1 MWTFLVILILG
12 FWELWLSL
20 ALVAI
25 FYIFLLGI
33 PLIVSVFS
41 YIITQNLGVSFL
53 VFFISLYSLY
63 RMIKH

>member
-1 MWTFLVILILG
+1 MWTFLGILILG

-20 ALVAI
+20 ALLAI
-25 FYIFLLGI
+25 FFIFLLGI

>member
-1 MWTFLVILILG
+1 MWTFLGILILG
-12 FWELWLSL
+12 FWELWLNL
-20 ALVAI
+20 ALLAI
-25 FYIFLLGI
+25 FFIFLLGI